1 MGIFDST
8 SKSSSLT
15 SGSEQGSQAQDDG
28 TASNINIT
36 AGDDQNANVNISE
49 DNSVYQIDESD
60 NSVDN
65 SIYQTSTN
73 DSVTNTTNTDN
84 SDRSVTQIDNSD
96 NSDRS
101 NTQIDNSVDQT
112 DSSQT
117 TTTNTDNSSYSFV
130 DNTKTYVTTTDF
142 GAIEA
147 AATIS
152 KNSIDA
158 LTTQTTGLFATVDDI
173 LEGYGAQTDETIRA
187 LSGSFETSVEQI
199 ADENTTAQ
207 ESLITNTYYL
217 IGAMVGIAGLAYV
230 FGR

>member
-65 SIYQTSTN
+65 SVYQTSTN
-73 DSVTNTTNTDN
+73 DSVTTTTNTDN
-84 SDRSVTQIDNSD
+84 SDRSTTQIDNSD
-96 NSDRS
+96 KS
-101 NTQIDNSVDQT
+101 NTQID
-112 DSSQT
+112 SSTKNT
-117 TTTNTDNSSYSFV
+117 TTTNTDNSQ
-130 DNTKTYVTTTDF
+130 TYTTITTTDF
-142 GAIEA
+142 GAIA
-147 AATIS
+147 AATTIS
-152 KNSIDA
+152 EKSIDA

-173 LEGYGAQTDETIRA
+173 LEGYGAQTDETIQA
-187 LSGSFETSVEQI
+187 LSGSFATSVEQI

>member
-1 MGIFDST
+1 MGIFDS
-8 SKSSSLT
+8 SSESTSLT
-15 SGSEQGSQAQDDG
+15 AGSEQGSQAQDDG

-49 DNSVYQIDESD
+49 DNSVYQVDESD

-65 SIYQTSTN
+65 SIWITDQ
-73 DSVTNTTNTDN
+73 SVRTTTNTDN
-84 SDRSVTQIDNSD
+84 SDSSVTQIDSSD
-96 NSDRS
+96 NSDYS
-101 NTQIDNSVDQT
+101 VTTIDNSVDQT
-112 DSSQT
+112 DSST
-117 TTTNTDNSSYSFV
+117 TSTTNTDNSSFSYT
-130 DNTKTYVTTTDF
+130 DNTQTYVTTTDF

-147 AATIS
+147 AASIS
-152 KNSIDA
+152 KSSIEA
-158 LTTQTTGLFATVDDI
+158 LTAQTTGLFATVDDI
-173 LEGYGAQTDETIRA
+173 LEGYGAQTDETIQA
-187 LSGSFETSVEQI
+187 LSGSFATSVEQI

>member
-1 MGIFDST
+1 MGIFDS
-8 SKSSSLT
+8 SSESTSLT
-15 SGSEQGSQAQDDG
+15 AGSEQGSQAQDDG

-65 SIYQTSTN
+65 SIWITDQ
-73 DSVTNTTNTDN
+73 SVRTTTNTDN
-84 SDRSVTQIDNSD
+84 SDSSVTQIDNSD

-101 NTQIDNSVDQT
+101 VTQIDNSVDQT

-117 TTTNTDNSSYSFV
+117 TTTNTDNSAYSFV
-130 DNTKTYVTTTDF
+130 DNTQTYVTTTDF

-147 AATIS
+147 AASIS
-152 KNSIDA
+152 KSSIEA

-173 LEGYGAQTDETIRA
+173 LEGYGAQTDETIQA
-187 LSGSFETSVEQI
+187 LSGSFATSVEQI

-217 IGAMVGIAGLAYV
+217 IGAMVSIAGLAYI

>member
-1 MGIFDST
+1 MGIFDS
-8 SKSSSLT
+8 SSESTSLT
-15 SGSEQGSQAQDDG
+15 AGSEQGSQAQDDG

-65 SIYQTSTN
+65 SIWITDQ
-73 DSVTNTTNTDN
+73 SVRTTTNTDN
-84 SDRSVTQIDNSD
+84 SDSSVTQIDNSD

-101 NTQIDNSVDQT
+101 VTQIDNSVDQT

-117 TTTNTDNSSYSFV
+117 TTTNTDNSAYSFV
-130 DNTKTYVTTTDF
+130 DNTQTYVTTTDF

-147 AATIS
+147 AASIS
-152 KNSIDA
+152 KSSIEA
-158 LTTQTTGLFATVDDI
+158 LTTQTTGLFATVDEI
-173 LEGYGAQTDETIRA
+173 LEGYGAQTDETIQA
-187 LSGSFETSVEQI
+187 LSGSFATSVEQI

>member
-1 MGIFDST
+1 MGIFDS
-8 SKSSSLT
+8 SSESTSLT
-15 SGSEQGSQAQDDG
+15 AGSEQGSQAQDDG

-65 SIYQTSTN
+65 SIWITDQ
-73 DSVTNTTNTDN
+73 SVRTTTNTDN
-84 SDRSVTQIDNSD
+84 SDSSVTQIDNSD

-101 NTQIDNSVDQT
+101 VTQIDNSVDQT

-117 TTTNTDNSSYSFV
+117 TTTNTDNSAYSFV
-130 DNTKTYVTTTDF
+130 DNTQTYVTTTDF

-147 AATIS
+147 AASIS
-152 KNSIDA
+152 KSSIEA

-173 LEGYGAQTDETIRA
+173 LEGYGAQTDETIQA
-187 LSGSFETSVEQI
+187 LSGSFATSVEQI

-217 IGAMVGIAGLAYV
+217 IGAMVGIAGLAYI